1 LPRRDARPAAA
12 PSWSSLRDPD
22 YLPFQ
27 DGPFRL
33 AMGLLALK
41 PEDWIEVG
49 EGFAEQLRLKRALLA
64 ECHDD
69 CFLAL
74 DGTEAAGAE
83 VLTLLFEHLPARFP
97 DIYVRDGKRLT
108 ILPLGE
114 TWQHDEPFQHPLDLA
129 GRLVQE
135 DLCLMRRDGDAW
147 RLVAGSLCFPS
158 RWRLAEKLGQPL
170 AGIHAPVAFYKEK
183 LEQPVDRFFGILK
196 EERPVWRLNWT
207 LHEDPSLFQPTHLGS
222 SEITAESAGEKL
234 FLRVERQTL
243 RLLPRSGDVLF
254 TIRTYVRALE
264 RLAGNAEVCRRF
276 AAAIRALPPESF
288 RYKGLERY
296 GTAALA
302 WLDRAAAA

>member
-1 LPRRDARPAAA
+1 
-12 PSWSSLRDPD
+12 LRDPD

-49 EGFAEQLRLKRALLA
+49 ESFAEQLRLKRTLLA
-64 ECHDD
+64 ERHDE

-83 VLTLLFEHLPARFP
+83 VLALLFDHLPARFP
-97 DIYVRDGKRLT
+97 ENYARDSDRLK

-114 TWQHDEPFQHPLDLA
+114 AWQRNEPGLHPLDLA

-135 DLCLMRRDGDAW
+135 DLCLMRRDGAEW
-147 RLVAGSLCFPS
+147 RLAAASLCFPS

-170 AGIHAPVAFYKEK
+170 AGIHAPVALYKEK
-183 LEQPVDRFFGILK
+183 LEQPVDRFFSILK
-196 EERPVWRLNWT
+196 EERPVWRLNWS
-207 LHEDPSLFQPTHLGS
+207 LHDDPALFQPTHGGS
-222 SEITAESAGEKL
+222 SEVTAESAGENL

-254 TIRTYVRALE
+254 TIRTYVRPLE
-264 RLAGNAEVCRRF
+264 RLEESARRRF
-276 AAAIRALPPESF
+276 AAAIRALPPETW

-296 GTAALA
+296 GAAALA
-302 WLDRAAAA
+302 WLERA